1 MLKKVLQDTLPNSNL
16 VLPEPIKAGPKRE
29 PTIEELKARAAAAP
43 KKNKVR

>member
-1 MLKKVLQDTLPNSNL
+1 MLKKILQDTLPNPNL
-16 VLPEPIKAGPKRE
+16 VFPLPVQTGTKRE